1 MNSDETITITG
12 YQGNETEI
20 SIPNE
25 IDSKGIAKI
34 GNFAFSDCSSL
45 STVTIPEGIKVINN
59 GIFFNCS
66 ALRQIGIP
74 EGVRSIG
81 EYVFVGSDNLI
92 IYGEQNLETSL
103 LIDEKMDNQ
112 QQVYKQLVLV

>member
-1 MNSDETITITG
+1 M
-12 YQGNETEI
+12 
-20 SIPNE
+20 
-25 IDSKGIAKI
+25 
-34 GNFAFSDCSSL
+34 
-45 STVTIPEGIKVINN
+45 
-59 GIFFNCS
+59 
-66 ALRQIGIP
+66 RQIGIP